1 MARVGL
7 ELLVNELGNVYE
19 PENTRTADLEGWD
32 SITTLG
38 NQIANGLRLFAGD
51 LADLLDSQS
60 RGVALAKEV
69 KRVDGENGHFRTSG
83 VKGSRPGGRRQYAS
97 CGEAL

>member
-19 PENTRTADLEGWD
+19 PENTLTADLEGWD

-38 NQIANGLRLFAGD
+38 NQIANGLRLFAG
-51 LADLLDSQS
+51 
-60 RGVALAKEV
+60 G
-69 KRVDGENGHFRTSG
+69 
-83 VKGSRPGGRRQYAS
+83 
-97 CGEAL
+97 